1 MTSEEFKAELEA
13 LNISRK
19 DFAAMAGFNVISIT
33 NTLSKGIISKQ
44 LEASLNLV
52 KRIKEL
58 ENQVSGLKALIKG

>member
-33 NTLSKGIISKQ
+33 NTLSKGIISNQ